1 MHLLADTPLARYSPA
16 GMQKDEARRELD
28 ELAKQIQHHEAAYR
42 RGEPEILDS
51 EFDELFDR
59 YVELADA
66 LGLPLE
72 ERVDTK
78 PGEDH
83 TEGFETVEHR
93 VPMLSLEKLTPNR
106 KDSRGMPIPL
116 EEQLEQWYARRR
128 TELELP
134 PGAKLPLLVE
144 PKIDGVSVSLLYQ
157 RGKLARAVT
166 RGDGR
171 RGDVITRQVLAAR
184 AVPEQLANVKEG
196 ELEIRGELYWPTAA
210 FLAFNAKLEAAGER
224 TLINPRNGTAGMIKR
239 KEPDGLEETGIRS
252 FLFQIPWAEGV
263 TIPATQHEVLEWLA
277 EQGADVYL
285 DEVYVA
291 RDAADA
297 YAYCEGYA
305 ERRAALPFEID
316 GMVIKID
323 ELKHYRRLGET
334 GHHPHWGIAYKFP
347 PERKPTKL
355 VGVVV
360 QVGKSGKLTPVAEL
374 EPVFLAGTTVK
385 RTSLHNF
392 AEVERKDI
400 RIGDTVYVEK
410 AGEIIPQVVGVKLDA
425 RPPDATPIQRPEAC
439 PACGSEVVEEE
450 IFIYCP
456 NPACPA
462 QVRERLEHFV
472 SRSALEVDG
481 IGSKLID
488 QLVAKVGISRPHEL
502 FELDVETL
510 ARLER
515 MGKKSAENVVRGLEA
530 AKGRGLA
537 RVLVGLAIRHVGET
551 MAEDL
556 ANYFHSADELLEFAQ
571 RYVSG
576 DPKAIE
582 TVAPEKGTG
591 AIEGLARKTAD
602 SIFGELATPAM
613 REVFD
618 GLRTAGVKLTSNE
631 EKREAVEGVAGKTF
645 VLTGTLP
652 TLKRKEA
659 EARIKQAGGKT
670 SGSVS
675 KRTDFVVAGEEAGSK
690 LEKAKALGVRV
701 IDEAELLRMLEG

>member
-1 MHLLADTPLARYSPA
+1 MEGT
-16 GMQKDEARRELD
+16 DETRK
-28 ELAKQIQHHEAAYR
+28 ELAKLDADLRRYEAAYR
-42 RGEPEILDS
+42 RGEPEISDA

-66 LGLPLE
+66 LGLPPDQRL
-72 ERVDTK
+72 DSK

-106 KDSRGMPIPL
+106 KDARGMPVPL
-116 EEQLEQWYARRR
+116 EEQLQQWYERRR
-128 TELELP
+128 AELELP
-134 PGAKLPLLVE
+134 ESAALPLFVE
-144 PKIDGVSVSLLYQ
+144 PKVDGISVSLLYSD
-157 RGKLARAVT
+157 GALVRAVT

-184 AVPEQLANVKEG
+184 AVPERLDIGPGQI
-196 ELEIRGELYWPTAA
+196 EIRGELYWPTKA
-210 FLAFNAKLEAAGER
+210 FQAYNARLEAAGER
-224 TLINPRNGTAGMIKR
+224 TLANPRNGCAGLIKR
-239 KEPDGLEETGIRS
+239 KETDGLEETGIRS
-252 FLFQIPWAEGV
+252 FLYQIPWAEGV
-263 TIPATQHEVLEWLA
+263 RTPDTQHGVIEWLA
-277 EQGADVYL
+277 QVGAEVYAN
-285 DEVYVA
+285 EVYVA

-297 YAYCEGYA
+297 YEFCTRYG
-305 ERRAALPFEID
+305 ERRFLLPFEID

-323 ELKHYRRLGET
+323 ELRHYGRLGET

-347 PERKPTKL
+347 PERKPTRL
-355 VGVVV
+355 LNVVV

-374 EPVFLAGTTVK
+374 EPVLLAGTTVK

-392 AEVERKDI
+392 VEIERKDI

-410 AGEIIPQVVGVKLDA
+410 AGEIIPQVISVKLDE
-425 RPPDATPIQRPEAC
+425 RPPDAQPVRRPEHC
-439 PACGSEVVEEE
+439 PACGTPVLTEEV
-450 IFIYCP
+450 FIYCP

-472 SRSALEVDG
+472 SRSALDVDW

-488 QLVAKVGISRPHEL
+488 QLVEKRGISQPHEL
-502 FELDVETL
+502 FALDVETL
-510 ARLER
+510 SGLER
-515 MGKKSAENVVRGLEA
+515 MGKKSAENVVRSLQA
-530 AKGRGLA
+530 AKQRGLA

-556 ANYFHSADELLEFAQ
+556 ARYFHSADALLEFAQ
-571 RYVSG
+571 RYVEG
-576 DPKAIE
+576 DPTAIA

-602 SIFGELATPAM
+602 SIFRELASPAI
-613 REVFD
+613 RQVFD
-618 GLRTAGVKLTSNE
+618 GLRAAGVKLTANE
-631 EKREAVEGVAGKTF
+631 EKRTEIEGVAGKTF
-645 VLTGTLP
+645 VITGTLP

-659 EARIKQAGGKT
+659 ESRIKQAGGKT

-675 KRTDFVVAGEEAGSK
+675 KKTDFVVAGEEAGSK
-690 LEKAKALGVRV
+690 LEKARELGVPV
-701 IDEAELLRMLEG
+701 IDEAGLLRMLEGS